1 MPSENMLLASL
12 PARERKRLEPYLER
26 VELKETQVLIE
37 PDQPIQY
44 VWFPYDAVTSTLQIL
59 KNGDAVEA
67 GLMGLEGMVGI
78 QLWLR
83 VPSTP
88 SQTLVQVPG
97 YGLRMQAKHF
107 IRQVMNVPESPLNP
121 LIARYVH
128 GFLMLTSQGA
138 ACNRM
143 HEVDQRLCRWLR
155 MVYNRVPERKEM
167 PLRQEFLAEMLGV
180 RRATV
185 STAASILQKAGY
197 IEYSRGRLTILNPD
211 GLAKGACEC
220 YELMEKQYDR
230 IFSESWRPDNSA
242 ETSSKAAQQH
252 SSSD

>member
-12 PARERKRLEPYLER
+12 PAKERKRLDPYLEP
-26 VELKETQVLIE
+26 VELKEAQVLIE
-37 PDQPIQY
+37 EDQPIQY
-44 VWFPYDAVTSTLQIL
+44 VWFPHDAVTSTLQVL

-88 SQTLVQVPG
+88 SKTLVQVPG
-97 YGLRMQAKHF
+97 HGLRMGAKDF
-107 IRQVMNVPESPLNP
+107 IKQVMNIPESPLNS
-121 LIARYVH
+121 LIARYIH

-143 HEVDQRLCRWLR
+143 HEIDQRLCRWLR

-197 IEYSRGRLTILNPD
+197 IEYSRGRLTILDPD

-220 YELMEKQYDR
+220 YELMEAQYDR
-230 IFSESWRPDNSA
+230 IFSEPWRP
-242 ETSSKAAQQH
+242 H
-252 SSSD
+252 

>member
-1 MPSENMLLASL
+1 MPSENVLIASL
-12 PARERKRLEPYLER
+12 PQEERNRLEPYLER
-26 VELKETQVLIE
+26 VNLPMAEVLIE

-44 VWFPYDAVTSTLQIL
+44 VWFPYDAVTSTVQVLQDG
-59 KNGDAVEA
+59 NGVEA

-88 SQTLVQVPG
+88 SKILVQVPG
-97 YGLRMQAKHF
+97 HGLRMRAEHF
-107 IRQVMNVPESPLNP
+107 ERHVIRTPESPLNP
-121 LIARYVH
+121 LIARYIH
-128 GFLMLTSQGA
+128 GFLMLTSQTA

-143 HEVDQRLCRWLR
+143 HEVDERLCRWLR
-155 MVYNRVPERKEM
+155 MVYNRVPERREM
-167 PLRQEFLAEMLGV
+167 PLRQEFLAQMLGV

-197 IEYSRGRLTILNPD
+197 IEYSRGRLTILDHD

-220 YELMEKQYDR
+220 YQLMEQQYDR
-230 IFSESWRPDNSA
+230 IFSQSWRP
-242 ETSSKAAQQH
+242 Q
-252 SSSD
+252 